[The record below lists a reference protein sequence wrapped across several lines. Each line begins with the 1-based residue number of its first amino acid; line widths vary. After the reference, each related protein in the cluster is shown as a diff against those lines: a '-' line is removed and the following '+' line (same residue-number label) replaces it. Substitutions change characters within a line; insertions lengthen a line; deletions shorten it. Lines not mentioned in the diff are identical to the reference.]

1 MAKNN
6 FYWLCS
12 TSPAYT
18 SYDFLEPKFNRSRNV
33 TFQEEQFPGLGNGS
47 RPAIVLPFP
56 GIDPMGAVTDSVGTN
71 NAQTGA
77 TDAKKRFAYS

>member
-1 MAKNN
+1 M
-6 FYWLCS
+6 
-12 TSPAYT
+12 
-18 SYDFLEPKFNRSRNV
+18 

-56 GIDPMGAVTDSVGTN
+56 GIDPLRAVTDSVGTN

-77 TDAKKRFAYS
+77 TDAKKGLLTLEQPSVIRDRGSCYLPLIILLKECFQHLTS